1 MTISSRILSTWVCL
15 CLAVGCSSS
24 GSGPKLVPA
33 DGTVTFQG
41 KPLAGA
47 TVMFVPEKG
56 PFAMGITDAKGKFQ
70 LLTGTSRGVVVGP
83 VKVSVTAAEGGKQE
97 GPAAASERPQTPAE
111 TEAFMKKAEEFS
123 KAVAAGKA
131 DVQPKSL
138 IPEKFGKAETSG
150 LSFII
155 KPSAAENHFKIDL

>member
-24 GSGPKLVPA
+24 SSGPKLVPA

-56 PFAMGITDAKGKFQ
+56 PFAMGITDVNGKFQ
-70 LLTGTSRGVVVGP
+70 LSTGTSRGVVVGP

-97 GPAAASERPQTPAE
+97 DPGAASKRPQTPAE
-111 TEAFMKKAEEFS
+111 TAEFMKKAEEFS
-123 KAVAAGKA
+123 KAAVSGKA
-131 DVQPKSL
+131 DAQPKSL
-138 IPEKFGKAETSG
+138 IPEKFGKVETSG
-150 LSFII
+150 LSYTI
-155 KPSAAENHFKIDL
+155 KPNAGENHFKIDL